1 MPEVLLAIKRELEK
15 GGREVADEPSAD
27 EVVTARQRL
36 RALVEAVDDLPEKTR
51 HAFQLHKLDG
61 LCHAETARRM
71 GISTST
77 VEKHISSALKTLTR
91 RLR

>member
-1 MPEVLLAIKRELEK
+1 MEPLHGLLRRQLKRHIGDFSAAPEKW
-15 GGREVADEPSAD
+15 
-27 EVVTARQRL
+27 

-51 HAFQLHKLDG
+51 HAFQLHKLEG
-61 LCHAETARRM
+61 LSHAETARRM